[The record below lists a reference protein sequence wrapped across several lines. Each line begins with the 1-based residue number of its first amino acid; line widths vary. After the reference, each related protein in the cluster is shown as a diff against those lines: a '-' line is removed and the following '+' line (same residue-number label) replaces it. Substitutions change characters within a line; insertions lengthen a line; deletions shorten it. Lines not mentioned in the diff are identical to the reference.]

1 MSAGPG
7 DASVAEMNPGDV
19 DNDALAHGELD
30 ERATPPSADPGSENP
45 GDDRS
50 QSDLTGST
58 PDEVEQS
65 ELDLGVISTGTPIV
79 DQALAPLEGLGGVP
93 VADHPQVF
101 EGVLSDLSATMA
113 EGAADEGSPRD
124 A

>member
-1 MSAGPG
+1 MSVGPG
-7 DASVAEMNPGDV
+7 DASVADVNSGDL
-19 DNDALAHGELD
+19 DNGELD
-30 ERATPPSADPGSENP
+30 NGELNERATAPSADPGSENP
-45 GDDRS
+45 GDDHS
-50 QSDLTGST
+50 QVDPTGST

-65 ELDLGVISTGTPIV
+65 ELDLGVISTGTPVV

-93 VADHPQVF
+93 VADHPEVF